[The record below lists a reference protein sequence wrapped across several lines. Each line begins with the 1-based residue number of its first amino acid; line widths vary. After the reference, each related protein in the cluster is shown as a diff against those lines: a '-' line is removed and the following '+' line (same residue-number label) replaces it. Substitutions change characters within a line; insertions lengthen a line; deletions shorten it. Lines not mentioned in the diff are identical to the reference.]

1 MPSRDLYI
9 ETDADG
15 SVMAVLSNDGEV
27 LERRSYSA
35 SGQVTYMLPDGT
47 IVPESPTGV
56 DIGYRGQL
64 MDTTT
69 GLYENRGQWYSPTLG
84 QNINAPL
91 SRTPGM
97 PQPSMERIPHKRPI
111 LVVACIYNRYC
122 EKLVRDCNGR
132 VIDVIPGFTKQ
143 VTGYGESTSIDE
155 AMKLAL
161 KDAELKAADIQCSP
175 GFDIKGPNFEC
186 RVVDYK

>member
-15 SVMAVLSNDGEV
+15 SVMAVLSNDGEM
-27 LERRSYSA
+27 LERHSYSA

-47 IVPESPTGV
+47 VVPESPTGV

-91 SRTPGM
+91 SRTTGM

-111 LVVACIYNRYC
+111 LVYDCICNHYC
-122 EKLVRDCNGR
+122 HRLIRNCEGKLV
-132 VIDVIPGFTKQ
+132 DVISGHTEQ
-143 VTGYGESTSIDE
+143 ATGYGESTKVDE
-155 AMKLAL
+155 AIRLACE
-161 KDAELKAADIQCSP
+161 DAKQKADRLPCPP
-175 GFDIKGPNFEC
+175 GFKREGTFSDTRLVEIK
-186 RVVDYK
+186 